1 LMKHSFSFLFLLL
14 TVVFSSCLLI
24 SNLVAFKVVQI
35 GMIFVP
41 AGIFLFPLTYIINDC
56 ITEVWG
62 YKKARLII
70 WLAFAMNFFA
80 VLFYQFAIALPPAPF
95 WSHQNAFAAVLSQTP
110 RVAVASLSAFLVGSF
125 LNAYVMSKM
134 KRSMQGAH
142 FSLRAILSTAI
153 GESADSTIFIFIA
166 FYSFLSSQQMIG
178 MIVTQ
183 TLLKILYEVIV
194 LPVTQ
199 RVVVFIKQ
207 REGVDV
213 IDRDIS
219 YRFWKISEV

>member
-1 LMKHSFSFLFLLL
+1 
-14 TVVFSSCLLI
+14 
-24 SNLVAFKVVQI
+24 
-35 GMIFVP
+35 
-41 AGIFLFPLTYIINDC
+41 
-56 ITEVWG
+56 
-62 YKKARLII
+62 
-70 WLAFAMNFFA
+70 
-80 VLFYQFAIALPPAPF
+80 
-95 WSHQNAFAAVLSQTP
+95 
-110 RVAVASLSAFLVGSF
+110 
-125 LNAYVMSKM
+125 
-134 KRSMQGAH
+134 MQGAH